1 MRRSTAKRNG
11 AETRGTTSHTEGT
24 IAGTKPLSYTPS
36 ICNESGM
43 EQIAVNRAER
53 MRVRGLNEA
62 RKGNYAGYW
71 KLVNLSF
78 EVGAIAYGTAATHE

>member
-1 MRRSTAKRNG
+1 
-11 AETRGTTSHTEGT
+11 
-24 IAGTKPLSYTPS
+24 
-36 ICNESGM
+36 M